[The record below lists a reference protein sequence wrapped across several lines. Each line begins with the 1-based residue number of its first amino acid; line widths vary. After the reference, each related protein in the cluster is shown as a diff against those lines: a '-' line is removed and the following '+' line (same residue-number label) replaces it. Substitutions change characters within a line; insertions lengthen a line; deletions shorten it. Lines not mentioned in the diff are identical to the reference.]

1 MQGLCRW
8 ALAIQEYDFNIIYRK
23 GSLNSNADALSRQ
36 QPTTC
41 AITVEWPQQS
51 LVALRQSQE
60 TDSTISKV
68 LHARLSKATAPHTQQ
83 WKTYPFRRYKQLWS
97 QLHVIDGIVHP
108 SPNDGASYHSSS
120 SRKPSKRSYIP

>member
-1 MQGLCRW
+1 MIVTDHAPLQWLSAQKMQGLLCRW
-8 ALAIQEYDFNIIYRK
+8 ALVIQEYDFNIIYRK

-68 LHARLSKATAPHTQQ
+68 LHARLSTATAPHIQQ

-97 QLHVIDGIVHP
+97 QLHVIDE
-108 SPNDGASYHSSS
+108 SSTAGTPQA
-120 SRKPSKRSYIP
+120 R